1 MTRTLDDLILFALP
15 ISAEKRIL
23 RMLRKLWVLPVDIHL
38 SAHTSELRFR
48 ARYYSNLAQTPTL
61 PMFEKPITDWDM
73 VMKWAFDRVV
83 GMLLSSPSHPNKNQH
98 VTASRFRKWLDATR
112 HRLLKARD

>member
-83 GMLLSSPSHPNKNQH
+83 GMLLSSPSHAPKMM
-98 VTASRFRKWLDATR
+98 AFRPRSSCMTCRCLGALRR
-112 HRLLKARD
+112 HIS